1 MRRGRLPG
9 HGVAN
14 EAPTVLEDLVEPPA
28 EPAPQPGRFLV
39 ARDGAPVAW
48 SDPHG
53 QSLFR
58 LHQ

>member
-14 EAPTVLEDLVEPPA
+14 EAPTVFEDLVEPPA